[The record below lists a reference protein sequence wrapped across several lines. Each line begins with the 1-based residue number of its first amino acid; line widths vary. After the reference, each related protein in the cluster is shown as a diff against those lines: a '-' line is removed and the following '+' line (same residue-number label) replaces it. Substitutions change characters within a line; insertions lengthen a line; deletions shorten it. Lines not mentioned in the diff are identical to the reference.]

1 MRQSAIFS
9 KTRKEAPKDEVSQ
22 NAALLI
28 RAGFVHKEMAG
39 VYSLLPFGLRVLNKI
54 TGIIREEMN
63 MLGGQEI
70 SLTSLQEPSIWNS
83 TGRWEEIDVWFKTK
97 FKNGADVGLATTHEE
112 PLTNLLKEHLSS
124 YKDLP
129 FSVFQI
135 QTKFRN
141 EIRAKSGL
149 MRGREFLM
157 KDLYSFSRDEA
168 EHQKFYEKVKKGYL
182 KIFKKV
188 GLKEFYLTFA
198 SGGSFSK
205 FSHEFQALSE
215 AGEDTI
221 YLHSKKKIAVNKEV
235 MEDSVLAELG
245 LERESLEERR
255 SIEIGNIFSL
265 GTKFSEPLGLL
276 YLDEKG
282 EKKPVIMGS
291 YGIGLGRLMA
301 TVAETLSDSRGLV
314 WPETIAPF
322 KIHLLVLGTNK
333 KTRKK
338 AEVIYN
344 QFVKKNIE
352 VLFDDREA
360 TAGEKFADA
369 DLIGIPWRIII
380 SEKTEATGKLEVKE
394 RKSGKISFLTESQ
407 LFKKFDE

>member
-39 VYSLLPFGLRVLNKI
+39 VYSILPFGLRVLNKI
-54 TGIIREEMN
+54 AGIIREEMN
-63 MLGGQEI
+63 TLGGQEI

-168 EHQKFYEKVKKGYL
+168 EHQKFYEKVKKSYL

-322 KIHLLVLGTNK
+322 KLHLLVLGTNK

-380 SEKTEATGKLEVKE
+380 SEKTEVTGKLEVKE